1 LSLVNPF
8 VAVQAHTPAAAKRRR
23 YDWEAYL
30 YLLPAFAI
38 LGLFHIW
45 PVLNALYISL
55 NTGPTVHL
63 TFAGL
68 KNYQT
73 ALGADFFKSLQTTV
87 YFAVG
92 TVPVTMVIALV
103 LAYLLFQG
111 IRAKGLF
118 RVIYFLPYITSTVA
132 SAAVWAWVY
141 DPQSGILKILSQKLG
156 LPVFKWLIEP
166 RSLARI
172 FEGLTGT
179 HLGLPAWAQGPSLAL
194 VAVIIFSIWQYTGY
208 DTVLFLAGLGN
219 IPGELYE
226 AARIDGANRFQLFR
240 SITLPLLAPTIFFVL
255 IISTI
260 GSFQAFN
267 QIYVMNQAAAQQL
280 GGPLDTTRTVSV
292 YLFKTLWESN
302 NPGLAAAIGV
312 LMAVLILAL
321 TLIQFRLL
329 GRSAEAA

>member
-1 LSLVNPF
+1 MSLVKPL
-8 VAVQAHTPAAAKRRR
+8 VTVTASATPESRRRR

-30 YLLPAFAI
+30 YLLPAFLI
-38 LGLFHIW
+38 LGVFHIW

-55 NTGPTVHL
+55 HTGPTVRL
-63 TFAGL
+63 AYAGL

-73 ALGADFFKSLQTTV
+73 ALGSEFWKSLQITL
-87 YFAVG
+87 YFALG
-92 TVPVTMVIALV
+92 TVPVTMGIALV

-141 DPQSGILKILSQKLG
+141 DPQAGILKIISQRLG
-156 LPVFKWLIEP
+156 WPTFKWLIEP

-172 FEGLTGT
+172 FEGLTNV

-194 VAVIIFSIWQYTGY
+194 VAVIIFSIWQYAGY

-240 SITLPLLAPTIFFVL
+240 LITVPLLAPTIFFVL

-267 QIYVMNQAAAQQL
+267 QIYVMNQAAAQTL

-302 NPGLAAAIGV
+302 DPGLAAAIGV
-312 LMAVLILAL
+312 LMALIILGM

-329 GRSAEAA
+329 GRRAQAA

>member
-1 LSLVNPF
+1 MSLVNPF
-8 VAVQAHTPAAAKRRR
+8 ITVRAAAQPAARRRR

-30 YLLPAFAI
+30 YLLPAFLI
-38 LGLFHIW
+38 LAVFHIW

-55 NTGPTVHL
+55 HTGPTVHL
-63 TFAGL
+63 TFTGL

-73 ALGADFFKSLQTTV
+73 ALGSDFWKSLQITL
-87 YFAVG
+87 YFAIG
-92 TVPVTMVIALV
+92 TVPVTMAIALV

-118 RVIYFLPYITSTVA
+118 RTLYFLPYITSTVA

-141 DPQSGILKILSQKLG
+141 DPQAGILKIISQRLG

-166 RSLARI
+166 RSIVRI
-172 FEGLTGT
+172 FESMTNL

-226 AARIDGANRFQLFR
+226 AARIDGANRIQLFR
-240 SITLPLLAPTIFFVL
+240 QITLPLLAPTIFFVL

-267 QIYVMNQAAAQQL
+267 QIYVMNQASAQAL
-280 GGPLDTTRTVSV
+280 GGPIDTTRTVSV

-302 NPGLAAAIGV
+302 DPGLAAAIGV
-312 LMAVLILAL
+312 LMALIILGM
-321 TLIQFRLL
+321 TLIQFRIL
-329 GRSAEAA
+329 GRRAEAA

>member
-1 LSLVNPF
+1 MSLVNPF
-8 VAVQAHTPAAAKRRR
+8 VSVRAAARPAAGRRH

-30 YLLPAFAI
+30 YLLPAFLI
-38 LGLFHIW
+38 LVVFHIV
-45 PVLNALYISL
+45 PVVNAFYISL

-68 KNYQT
+68 RNYQM
-73 ALGADFFKSLQTTV
+73 ALGSEFWKSLQVTL
-87 YFAVG
+87 YFAAG
-92 TVPVTMVIALV
+92 TVPVTMAIALL

-111 IRAKGLF
+111 IRARGLF

-141 DPQSGILKILSQKLG
+141 DPQSGILKIISERLG
-156 LPVFKWLIEP
+156 LPVLKWLIEP
-166 RSLARI
+166 RSLARLI
-172 FEGLTGT
+172 ETMTGA

-194 VAVIIFSIWQYTGY
+194 VGVIIFSIWQYTGY

-219 IPGELYE
+219 VPGELYE
-226 AARIDGANRFQLFR
+226 AARIDGAGRVQLFR
-240 SITLPLLAPTIFFVL
+240 HITLPLLAPTIFFVL

-267 QIYVMNQAAAQQL
+267 QIYVMNNAAAQAL
-280 GGPLDTTRTVSV
+280 GGPVDSTRTISV

-302 NPGLAAAIGV
+302 DPGLAAAIGV
-312 LMAVLILAL
+312 LMALMILGL
-321 TLIQFRLL
+321 TLVQFRLI
-329 GRSAEAA
+329 GRRVDNT

>member
-1 LSLVNPF
+1 MALVNPF
-8 VAVQAHTPAAAKRRR
+8 ASVRAAARPEARRRR

-30 YLLPAFAI
+30 YLLPAFVI
-38 LGLFHIW
+38 LALFHIV
-45 PVLNALYISL
+45 PVINAFYISL
-55 NTGPTVHL
+55 HTGPVVRL
-63 TFAGL
+63 TWAGL
-68 KNYQT
+68 ANYQT
-73 ALGADFFKSLQTTV
+73 ALSADFWESLEVTL
-87 YFAVG
+87 YFAGG
-92 TVPVTMVIALV
+92 TVPLTMAIALV

-111 IRAKGLF
+111 IRLKGLF

-141 DPQSGILKILSQKLG
+141 DPQSGILKIISQKLG

-172 FEGLTGT
+172 FENLTNI
-179 HLGLPAWAQGPSLAL
+179 HLSLPAWAQGPSLAL
-194 VAVIIFSIWQYTGY
+194 VAVIIFSIWQYAGY

-226 AARIDGANRFQLFR
+226 AGRIDGAGRVQLFWY
-240 SITLPLLAPTIFFVL
+240 ITLPLLAPTIFFVL

-267 QIYVMNQAAAQQL
+267 QIYVMNQAAAQSL
-280 GGPLDTTRTVSV
+280 GGPVDTTRTVSV

-302 NPGLAAAIGV
+302 DPGLAAAIGV
-312 LMAVLILAL
+312 LLALIILAL

-329 GRSAEAA
+329 GRRTEAA

>member
-1 LSLVNPF
+1 M
-8 VAVQAHTPAAAKRRR
+8 A
-23 YDWEAYL
+23 
-30 YLLPAFAI
+30 
-38 LGLFHIW
+38 
-45 PVLNALYISL
+45 
-55 NTGPTVHL
+55 
-63 TFAGL
+63 
-68 KNYQT
+68 
-73 ALGADFFKSLQTTV
+73 
-87 YFAVG
+87 
-92 TVPVTMVIALV
+92 IALV

-141 DPQSGILKILSQKLG
+141 DPQSGILKIISQRLG
-156 LPVFKWLIEP
+156 LPAFKWLIEP

-172 FEGLTGT
+172 FESMTQV
-179 HLGLPAWAQGPSLAL
+179 HLGLPSWAQGPSLAL

-226 AARIDGANRFQLFR
+226 AARIDGASRVQLFR
-240 SITLPLLAPTIFFVL
+240 LITVPLLAPTILFVL

-267 QIYVMNQAAAQQL
+267 QIYVMNQAAAQSL
-280 GGPLDTTRTVSV
+280 GGPIDTTRTVSV

-312 LMAVLILAL
+312 LMAVLILVL
-321 TLIQFRLL
+321 TLIQFRIL
-329 GRSAEAA
+329 GRRDEAVMNAYRLRSAPRASSFTRS

>member
-1 LSLVNPF
+1 MNVTNPF
-8 VAVQAHTPAAAKRRR
+8 TAARAAARPARMRR
-23 YDWEAYL
+23 YDWSAYL
-30 YLLPAFAI
+30 YLLPAFLI
-38 LGLFHIW
+38 LGAFHIL
-45 PVLNALYISL
+45 PVLNAIYISL
-55 NTGPTVHL
+55 HTGPTVHL
-63 TFAGL
+63 TYTGL

-73 ALGADFFKSLQTTV
+73 ALGAEFWTSLRVTI
-87 YFAVG
+87 YFALG
-92 TVPVTMVIALV
+92 TVPVTMALALV

-111 IRAKGLF
+111 IRARGLF

-141 DPQSGILKILSQKLG
+141 DPQSGILKIISQRLG
-156 LPVFKWLIEP
+156 LPTFKWLIEP
-166 RSLARI
+166 RSVVRI
-172 FEGLTGT
+172 FEGLTGA

-194 VAVIIFSIWQYTGY
+194 VAVIIFSIWQYMGY

-226 AARIDGANRFQLFR
+226 AARIDGANPVQLFR
-240 SITLPLLAPTIFFVL
+240 HITVPLLAPTILFVL

-267 QIYVMNQAAAQQL
+267 QIYVMNQASAQPL
-280 GGPLDTTRTVSV
+280 GGPIDTTRTVSV

-312 LMAVLILAL
+312 LIALIILGL
-321 TLIQFRLL
+321 TLVQFRIA
-329 GRSAEAA
+329 GRRAEAV